1 MKYKKHYINN
11 CSENIIFAIDNYING
26 FKAYRN
32 RMILKS
38 RLIDGLTFEELA
50 EKFDMSVR
58 QIKKIVY
65 DSEVII
71 SEHLRVEE

>member
-1 MKYKKHYINN
+1 MKYTKHIIN
-11 CSENIIFAIDNYING
+11 SSTDNIIFAINNYING

-50 EKFDMSVR
+50 EKYDMSVR

>member
-1 MKYKKHYINN
+1 MRYNKHHINDS
-11 CSENIIFAIDNYING
+11 SENIILAINNYING

-50 EKFDMSVR
+50 EKYDMSVR